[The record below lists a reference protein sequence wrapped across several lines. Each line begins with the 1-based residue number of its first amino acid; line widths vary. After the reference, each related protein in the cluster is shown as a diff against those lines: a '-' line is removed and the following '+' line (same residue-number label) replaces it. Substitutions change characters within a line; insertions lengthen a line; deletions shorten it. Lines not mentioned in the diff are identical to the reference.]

1 MPTIFSTK
9 EKILHKVIQLSAEDI
24 LPNPHQPRRSF
35 DDSELALLSESIRQN
50 GILQPLTVRK
60 IHDGYE
66 LISGERR
73 LRAAKLAGMESVPAI
88 VIDVTER
95 NSAVL
100 ALVENIQRQD
110 LSCFDEAYAIEKLI
124 DFYGMTQEDAAIKL
138 GKAQSTIANKLRLL
152 KLSPRIMELV
162 RDNGLTERHARALLR
177 LHNDE
182 QRELAI
188 QKIVRGGFNVER
200 TESMIEQLLGEEKE
214 RSSLKKRSVIFGG
227 DVRLFLNTINRAVE
241 TMQAAGIDAIAEKK
255 KNEEYIE
262 YTIIIPYGR

>member
-1 MPTIFSTK
+1 
-9 EKILHKVIQLSAEDI
+9 
-24 LPNPHQPRRSF
+24 
-35 DDSELALLSESIRQN
+35 
-50 GILQPLTVRK
+50 
-60 IHDGYE
+60 
-66 LISGERR
+66 
-73 LRAAKLAGMESVPAI
+73 
-88 VIDVTER
+88 
-95 NSAVL
+95 
-100 ALVENIQRQD
+100 
-110 LSCFDEAYAIEKLI
+110 
-124 DFYGMTQEDAAIKL
+124 
-138 GKAQSTIANKLRLL
+138 
-152 KLSPRIMELV
+152 MELV